1 VCVARGDLI
10 RLREGDFFGE
20 MALLERRRHKHD
32 VVADTQCR
40 IYVLDSEGLAR
51 LGHRHPEIVRHI
63 RQVAKE
69 RERENEKVRRVA
81 RTARSKSAAKRETA
95 AQ

>member
-1 VCVARGDLI
+1 
-10 RLREGDFFGE
+10 
-20 MALLERRRHKHD
+20 
-32 VVADTQCR
+32 
-40 IYVLDSEGLAR
+40 

-81 RTARSKSAAKRETA
+81 RSAPGKSSAAKKETE